1 VLNCCNNPSL
11 AIDPTTDHP
20 SIAYYDGQF
29 ANLRYVLSGANG
41 TGNCTDKDWLCY
53 WIDFTGDVGKYP
65 SLDMVLTKIGAVRT
79 GIAYYDATNG
89 KLKYAYPVAGTGNCG
104 LLIAEKYFWQCDTV
118 DTMGLGIPA
127 PALSLALDNNNNA
140 TIAYQ
145 DFTALHTTL
154 KIARVPGTVG
164 LLDGNC
170 GPVVGIL
177 HSFRCDVLD
186 PGGLGAGGN
195 STDGFFP
202 SIELSPS
209 GLIYV
214 AYKEYITT
222 SGSLKL
228 AYQSFGTY
236 LPIARK

>member
-1 VLNCCNNPSL
+1 LNCCTNPSL
-11 AIDPTTDHP
+11 ALDPTNDIP

-29 ANLRYVLSGANG
+29 ANLRYAERGAFG
-41 TGNCTDKDWLCY
+41 GGDCSDTDWFCS

-65 SLDMVLTKIGAVRT
+65 SLDIVQKKDGGVRM

-104 LLIAEKYFWQCDTV
+104 TLIGGLNYWQCNTV
-118 DTMGLGIPA
+118 DTMGLGVSQPSV
-127 PALSLALDNNNNA
+127 SLVMDNQA
-140 TIAYQ
+140 FPYIAYQ
-145 DFTALHTTL
+145 DFGAVHKAL
-154 KIARVPGTVG
+154 KIARLPGTVG

-170 GPVVGIL
+170 GPVVGVL

-186 PGGLGAGGN
+186 PGANGVAGN
-195 STDGFFP
+195 SNDGFFP
-202 SIELSPS
+202 SIARSPA

-214 AYKEYITT
+214 AYKEYIDA

-236 LPIARK
+236 LPIILK